1 MKFKSLLSFLL
12 FLLSS
17 AVFAVETVTVNDGEY
32 KGWVFI
38 KNGDGTYSL
47 ISIPGGYDP
56 VGGVLTIP
64 DKIDDIT
71 VSGVVAQDTMGIV
84 GHIENGVFSSNP
96 NIKEVVINS
105 HIKSIGSN
113 AFAYCSDLTKV
124 TFNSGV
130 NIEAIGDYAFAGCTS
145 LASIKLPEGVKVIG
159 QCAFQSCKML
169 KSVTFPSSLVSIG
182 SSAFQWCTV
191 LDNVKFPSSLASI
204 GSYAFEQCSTL
215 KAVTIPASVNVIGQN
230 AFQYCYALASVTIE
244 DSKTNQN
251 RVIEQWA
258 FTQTAVSSIYIPGS
272 VSVVQNNAFDCCSN
286 LSTVVIGDGVDEIQ
300 SGAFGKCGKLSNVTF
315 QAKSNPP
322 TIAVG
327 AFTDWLISNGNVTI
341 TPPSDADYEINL
353 KDGSLSV
360 SKKEETEN
368 PDPENPA
375 PENPDPE
382 NPNPENPNPENP
394 NPENPNPGNSTSVK
408 ESSASVSPVAYYSLS
423 GARLSA
429 PLRGS
434 VAIAVY
440 SDGSARKLLVR

>member
-17 AVFAVETVTVNDGEY
+17 AVFAVETVTVDDGEY

-47 ISIPGGYDP
+47 TSIPGGYEP

-64 DKIDDIT
+64 NMINDII
-71 VSGVVAQDTMGIV
+71 VSGVVAQDTNGIV

-96 NIKEVVINS
+96 YIEEVVINS
-105 HIKSIGSN
+105 NIKSIGSN
-113 AFAYCSDLTKV
+113 AFAWCSHLTKV
-124 TFNSGV
+124 TFDSGV
-130 NIEAIGDYAFAGCTS
+130 NIEAIGDYAFAGCPS
-145 LASIKLPEGVKVIG
+145 LESIKLPEGVKVIG
-159 QCAFQSCKML
+159 QCAFQNCRKL

-191 LDNVKFPSSLASI
+191 LDNVKFPASLESI
-204 GSYAFEQCSTL
+204 GSYAFEQCSSL

-230 AFQYCYALASVTIE
+230 AFQYCEDLASVTIE
-244 DSKTNQN
+244 DSKTNKN

-258 FTQTAVSSIYIPGS
+258 FSQTTVSSIYIPGS
-272 VSVVQNNAFDCCSN
+272 VSVVQNNAFDCCDS

-300 SGAFGKCGKLSNVTF
+300 SGAFGKCGKLSGVTF

-327 AFTDWLISNGNVTI
+327 AFTDWRISNGNVTI
-341 TPPSDADYEINL
+341 TTPSDADYEINL

-368 PDPENPA
+368 PDPENPDPENPD

-382 NPNPENPNPENP
+382 NPNPENPDPEKP
-394 NPENPNPGNSTSVK
+394 ASVK

-440 SDGSARKLLVR
+440 SDGAASKPLVR

>member
-17 AVFAVETVTVNDGEY
+17 AVFAVETVTVDDGEY

-47 ISIPGGYDP
+47 ISIPGGYEP
-56 VGGVLTIP
+56 VDGVLTIP
-64 DKIDDIT
+64 NMINDII
-71 VSGVVAQDTMGIV
+71 VSGVVAQDTNGIV
-84 GHIENGVFSSNP
+84 GHIEDGVFRSNS

-105 HIKSIGSN
+105 NIKSIGSN
-113 AFAYCSDLTKV
+113 AFAWCSSLTKV

-145 LASIKLPEGVKVIG
+145 LKSIKLPEGVKVIG
-159 QCAFQSCKML
+159 QCAFQKCEKL
-169 KSVTFPSSLVSIG
+169 KSVTFPSSLISIG
-182 SSAFQWCTV
+182 SSAFQWCAV
-191 LDNVKFPSSLASI
+191 LDNVKFPASLESI
-204 GSYAFEQCSTL
+204 GSYAFEQCSSL

-230 AFQYCYALASVTIE
+230 AFQFCKALASVTIE
-244 DSKTNQN
+244 DSKTNKN
-251 RVIEQWA
+251 RLIEQWA

-272 VSVVQNNAFDCCSN
+272 VSVVQNNAFDCCDS

-300 SGAFGKCGKLSNVTF
+300 SGAFGRCDTLSNVTF

-327 AFTDWLISNGNVTI
+327 AFTDWRISNGNVTI
-341 TPPSDADYEINL
+341 TTPSDADYKINL

-368 PDPENPA
+368 PDPENPD

-394 NPENPNPGNSTSVK
+394 DPENPNPEKPLSVK
-408 ESSASVSPVAYYSLS
+408 ESSASVSPVAYYSLR

>member
-17 AVFAVETVTVNDGEY
+17 AVFAVETVTVDDGEY

-38 KNGDGTYSL
+38 ENGDGTYSL
-47 ISIPGGYDP
+47 ISIPGGYEP

-64 DKIDDIT
+64 GKINDIT
-71 VSGVVAQDTMGIV
+71 VSGVVAQDTVGIV

-96 NIKEVVINS
+96 YIKEVVINS

-113 AFAYCSDLTKV
+113 AFAWCSSLTKV
-124 TFNSGV
+124 TFDSGV
-130 NIEAIGDYAFAGCTS
+130 NIEAIGDYAFAGCKS

-159 QCAFQSCKML
+159 QCAFQQCDKL

-182 SSAFQWCTV
+182 SSAFQWCAV
-191 LDNVKFPSSLASI
+191 LNNVKFPASLESI
-204 GSYAFEQCSTL
+204 GSYAFEQCSSL

-230 AFQYCYALASVTIE
+230 AFQFCKALASVTIE

-272 VSVVQNNAFDCCSN
+272 VSVVQNNAFDCCDS

-300 SGAFGKCGKLSNVTF
+300 SGAFGKCGKLSDVTF

-322 TIAVG
+322 TIAAG
-327 AFTDWLISNGNVTI
+327 AFTEWLISNGNVTI
-341 TPPSDADYEINL
+341 TTPSDADYVINL

-368 PDPENPA
+368 PDPENPD

-382 NPNPENPNPENP
+382 NPNPENPDPEKP
-394 NPENPNPGNSTSVK
+394 NSVK